1 MFLLVAFY
9 VTCHVLR
16 DGATRTIR
24 TSDLFLRREALYP
37 AELWPL
43 DLDDGYAT
51 RPARLLKGVHPRDQ
65 VAVSVANMRKIA
77 STEGESLRSEI
88 VHQWSS

>member
-1 MFLLVAFY
+1 M
-9 VTCHVLR
+9 CRVLR

-43 DLDDGYAT
+43 DLDG
-51 RPARLLKGVHPRDQ
+51 GSGEHPGDQ

-77 STEGESLRSEI
+77 STRG
-88 VHQWSS
+88 